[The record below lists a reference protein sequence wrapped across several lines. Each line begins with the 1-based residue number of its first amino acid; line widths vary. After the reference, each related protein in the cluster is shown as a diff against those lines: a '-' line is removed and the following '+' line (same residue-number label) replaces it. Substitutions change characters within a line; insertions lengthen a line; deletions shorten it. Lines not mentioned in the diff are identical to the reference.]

1 MRGRTAQRTERT
13 AQTKLGRPACH
24 PPKLFSF
31 FLFFFFDQ
39 QFIQRLKRFPLER
52 ERVVG
57 MKQPLFIHIHRV
69 SINEY
74 YLEFDLLLVSIHEC
88 KAYSMVTDTRAIK
101 ETDGTLIASYL

>member
-1 MRGRTAQRTERT
+1 
-13 AQTKLGRPACH
+13 
-24 PPKLFSF
+24 
-31 FLFFFFDQ
+31 
-39 QFIQRLKRFPLER
+39 
-52 ERVVG
+52 
-57 MKQPLFIHIHRV
+57 LFIHIHRV